1 MAARHGDPDLPSEE
15 EVASDFSTPADPDV
29 ETGAEPDQPA

>member
-1 MAARHGDPDLPSEE
+1 MTARQGDPDLPSEE
-15 EVASDFSTPADPDV
+15 EVESDFSTPADPDV

>member
-1 MAARHGDPDLPSEE
+1 MTARPGDPDLPDQE
-15 EVASDFSTPADPDV
+15 EVESDFSTPADPDV